1 MFYNEYKPRC
11 HWKESKVYRKNPVY
25 NHHYEFRYMNQRYPL
40 RYLSWRNFNKVFTRN
55 YIKDIYRSSK
65 EKGRLYGRRKAP
77 ICLIKLLLDKT
88 VRLTG

>member
-40 RYLSWRNFNKVFTRN
+40 RYLSWRNFNKVFTRRK
-55 YIKDIYRSSK
+55 IKMNIGVVINQEDFMEE
-65 EKGRLYGRRKAP
+65 EKHL
-77 ICLIKLLLDKT
+77 LVLTKL
-88 VRLTG
+88 